1 LNENIF
7 LSFSS
12 LQSQSA
18 QTSYN
23 FDLDDERRALREEL
37 EKYRR
42 ENDSLRKSFHLNS
55 NKNHGDERDKL
66 ITASVDSGVDTNT
79 VGMSSISLSSNA
91 LRTEL
96 NESKERERKL
106 GEKIHLL
113 QKVRRKKENFTLQFD
128 TMFSQQ
134 LESSTPQVN
143 EVNDDNNNNK
153 KQE

>member
-1 LNENIF
+1 
-7 LSFSS
+7 
-12 LQSQSA
+12 
-18 QTSYN
+18 
-23 FDLDDERRALREEL
+23 
-37 EKYRR
+37 
-42 ENDSLRKSFHLNS
+42 
-55 NKNHGDERDKL
+55 
-66 ITASVDSGVDTNT
+66 VDTNT

>member
-1 LNENIF
+1 
-7 LSFSS
+7 
-12 LQSQSA
+12 
-18 QTSYN
+18 
-23 FDLDDERRALREEL
+23 
-37 EKYRR
+37 
-42 ENDSLRKSFHLNS
+42 
-55 NKNHGDERDKL
+55 
-66 ITASVDSGVDTNT
+66 
-79 VGMSSISLSSNA
+79 MSSISLSSNA

-143 EVNDDNNNNK
+143 EVNDDKNNNK
-153 KQE
+153 KTRIINSLFLSRLLPN